1 MTDLNIETSI
11 DYLPAHVHMPRRHAF
26 RYVKIEVISTSPRY
40 GVKFSNPIANAV
52 TSAPWEDPSE
62 LSFAT
67 KGKDLSEQEK
77 NQLRKIDEVA
87 LRTLRNCMHTVYEDG
102 PRRDMRL
109 W

>member
-1 MTDLNIETSI
+1 
-11 DYLPAHVHMPRRHAF
+11 MPRRRAF

-40 GVKFSNPIANAV
+40 GVKISNPIANAV
-52 TSAPWEDPSE
+52 TSAPWEDPAI
-62 LSFAT
+62 LSFAN
-67 KGKDLSEQEK
+67 KGKEMSEEEK
-77 NQLRKIDEVA
+77 DGLRKIDEVA